1 MDVRRKS
8 VVLYDGHCVLCN
20 RIIRWL
26 LQQDLD
32 YAFIFLP
39 IQSEKGQ
46 LIIEKNTKNKNSV
59 SPQELILLYENKF
72 LFGGEAV
79 VRIMT
84 LMHGSFRFMGRVL
97 HCLPSSWINCLYRVI
112 AKNRYW
118 ILGKQNS
125 CFNPS
130 AMDY

>member
-1 MDVRRKS
+1 MDVRRKY
-8 VVLYDGHCVLCN
+8 VVLYDGYCVLCN

-26 LQQDLD
+26 LQHDLD

-46 LIIEKNTKNKNSV
+46 LIIEKITKNKNSV
-59 SPQELILLYENKF
+59 STQELILLYKNKF

-79 VRIMT
+79 LRIMT
-84 LMHGSFRFMGRVL
+84 LMNGSVRFMGHVL
-97 HCLPSSWINCLYRVI
+97 RCLPLSWIKFLYNVI
-112 AKNRYW
+112 AKNRYL

-130 AMDY
+130 AKD